1 MGIGFMVEQITCP
14 HCKGSGV
21 NYVIVT
27 KDDKPSIDS
36 VKCVVC
42 KGSGDVPVPKEK
54 PKPPPEPPKKAPEA
68 ELWPILVPLGI
79 FSMFFIFLFL

>member
-1 MGIGFMVEQITCP
+1 MVEKITCP

-21 NYVIVT
+21 NYVIAT
-27 KDDKPSIDS
+27 KDDKPSIEP

-42 KGSGDVPVPKEK
+42 KGGGDVPVPKNDPPPPPPPP
-54 PKPPPEPPKKAPEA
+54 PKP

-79 FSMFFIFLFL
+79 FSLFFIFLFI

>member
-1 MGIGFMVEQITCP
+1 MVEQITCP

-27 KDDKPSIDS
+27 KDDKPSIES
-36 VKCVVC
+36 VQCVVC
-42 KGSGDVPVPKEK
+42 KGNGDVPVPK
-54 PKPPPEPPKKAPEA
+54 PAPEPAPEPVKEAQEA

-79 FSMFFIFLFL
+79 FSLFFVFLII